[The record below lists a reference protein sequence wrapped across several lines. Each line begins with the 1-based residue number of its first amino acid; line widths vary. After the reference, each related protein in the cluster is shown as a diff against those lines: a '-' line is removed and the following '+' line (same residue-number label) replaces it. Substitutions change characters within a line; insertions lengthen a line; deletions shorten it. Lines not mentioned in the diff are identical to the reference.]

1 MKKISILTLSLI
13 LGVTLLTGCGCTRTD
28 STSTSAP
35 TVLPTNEEK
44 WETTHETTSPTVPS
58 TNATTPSTNAT
69 APSTVET
76 TRETIDHGNDPLED
90 PTTTATAENRARQNM
105 IG

>member
-58 TNATTPSTNAT
+58 TNATTPST
-69 APSTVET
+69 VET
-76 TRETIDHGNDPLED
+76 TRETIDHGNGPLED
-90 PTTTATAENRARQNM
+90 PTTTATAENRTRQNM